1 MHFVTSDLPEQSKAP
16 ELDDTNASHSLG
28 MDAEQGINGHK
39 TSEHIA
45 DSAVTEDT
53 VGLYLAY
60 LVELGFMPAPMGHG
74 TMKLPAVSIE
84 GSQREALSRLQG
96 RGAVA

>member
-1 MHFVTSDLPEQSKAP
+1 
-16 ELDDTNASHSLG
+16 

-39 TSEHIA
+39 TGEHIA

-60 LVELGFMPAPMGHG
+60 LVELGFMPAPTGNG
-74 TMKLPAVSIE
+74 PKKLPGASIA
-84 GSQREALSRLQG
+84 GNQREALSRLQG